1 MNEIHQKILHLR
13 KQLHQYNYEY
23 YVLSQPTISD
33 IEFDFLLKKL
43 QALEELHP
51 EYYDSNS
58 PTQRVGSDSTTS
70 FVQVSHQYPMLSLSN
85 TYSEGE
91 VRDFYERVSKSIDE
105 PFELVCEL
113 KFDGT
118 SISLIY
124 EN

>member
-70 FVQVSHQYPMLSLSN
+70 FVQVSHQYPMFPNNHLYIQSRYYLHLLQ
-85 TYSEGE
+85 
-91 VRDFYERVSKSIDE
+91 
-105 PFELVCEL
+105 P
-113 KFDGT
+113 
-118 SISLIY
+118 
-124 EN
+124 